1 MWTPI
6 EQLSEEGYD
15 LQWGTNVVG
24 HFYFAQLLM
33 PALLAG
39 VRTSPD
45 HHARVITTSSS
56 GAYLQTLEYDTFRD
70 GRARRELGSTQLYYQ
85 SKHVRS
91 SPLPFFD
98 WACNL
103 RWTTQGNAIV
113 ARQMAKRY
121 ADRGIISISVNPG
134 TSTPFCSTPRVLFR
148 R

>member
-1 MWTPI
+1 MSSFATRESCPMPFSELHRRAHGAGHGHRGVMWTPI

-39 VRTSPD
+39 AQTSPD

-85 SKHVRS
+85 SKHVRPS
-91 SPLPFFD
+91 THLFLD
-98 WACNL
+98 WA
-103 RWTTQGNAIV
+103 WTYIG
-113 ARQMAKRY
+113 RHREMP
-121 ADRGIISISVNPG
+121 S
-134 TSTPFCSTPRVLFR
+134 
-148 R
+148 